1 MLPFIEL
8 TSIPLGP
15 LPIQPFGVLVATGV
29 LVGTSLAARYAVQH
43 RCDEDALR
51 YLGMRVVVVGVIMAH
66 LVDVLFYTPGKVLD
80 DPLVLVRFWEGI
92 SSYGG
97 ILGATLAF
105 FIWARMINVNYL
117 RYGDAVVFGFVPGF
131 TLGRVGCATAHDHL
145 GAQTDFFLGVQLP
158 PLNRC
163 PELKPSEWAETM
175 GCQNWKLPDGTSNVV
190 AHDLG
195 LYEVFIC
202 TALFIILMLIRKF
215 WKTRPPG
222 TMIAVAAL
230 YYAPIRFF
238 LDFLRF
244 PDSDPKY
251 FGELLTPAQIMCIFT
266 VIGGFMTIRAM
277 RDPKNASL
285 METDESLAA
294 MKLPPIGGKKPVE
307 GSSDSGSKAKAKQKT
322 KAKITRKK
330 R

>member
-105 FIWARMINVNYL
+105 FIWAKMINVNYL

-163 PELKPSEWAETM
+163 PDIDPSKWSETM
-175 GCQNWKLPDGTSNVV
+175 GCQNWTLPDGTANVV

-202 TALFIILMLIRKF
+202 SALFIILMLIRKF

-222 TMIAVAAL
+222 TMIAVSAL

-244 PDSDPKY
+244 DKSDPKY
-251 FGELLTPAQIMCIFT
+251 LGLTPAQIMCVLT
-266 VIGGFMTIRAM
+266 VIGGIMTIRAM

-294 MKLPPIGGKKPVE
+294 MKLPPIGGKKPT
-307 GSSDSGSKAKAKQKT
+307 GSGSDGGSKAKAKQKT

>member
-51 YLGMRVVVVGVIMAH
+51 YLGMRVIVVGIIMAH

-97 ILGATLAF
+97 ILGASLAF
-105 FIWARMINVNYL
+105 FIWAKMINANYL

-145 GAQTDFFLGVQLP
+145 GQQTDFFLGVQMP

-163 PELKPSEWAETM
+163 PDLSRAEQASTM
-175 GCQNWKLPDGTSNVV
+175 GCQNWFLPDGKTANVIV
-190 AHDLG
+190 HDLG

-202 TALFIILMLIRKF
+202 SALFIILMLIRKF

-222 TMIAVAAL
+222 VMIAVAAL

-244 PDSDPKY
+244 SDSDPKY
-251 FGELLTPAQIMCIFT
+251 FGLTPAQIMCIFT

-294 MKLPPIGGKKPVE
+294 LKLPPIGGKKPADK
-307 GSSDSGSKAKAKQKT
+307 SSDGEPKPKPKAKAKV
-322 KAKITRKK
+322 TRKK